1 MKMGILSRFT
11 MLMKANI
18 NQIIDQADRPEKVI
32 KTTMQEVTLDLRTL
46 QAETN
51 AAKADENRAKLALN
65 ECVADI
71 LKMERFSNKA
81 LENDDALKAKNFL
94 DQKNE
99 LENQK
104 EKRTAEYNKAVI
116 EAKQRKLLEEK
127 LAMDV
132 AQLERRS
139 AALKEKASILE
150 KQRNRNENSSSSFD
164 DYEEKLHFKLDEA
177 NALAEL
183 RSNSTAVSSTG
194 KSIDEEIAAL
204 DTNRDT
210 NQN

>member
-1 MKMGILSRFT
+1 MGILSRFT

-18 NQIIDQADRPEKVI
+18 NHIIDKAERPEKVI
-32 KTTMQEVTLDLRTL
+32 KTVMQEVTLDLRTL

-51 AAKADENRAKLALN
+51 AAKSNENRAKQALN

-81 LENDDALKAKNFL
+81 LENDDALKARNFL

-104 EKRTAEYNKAVI
+104 EKLTAEYNKAVI

-139 AALKEKASILE
+139 ASLKEKASTLE
-150 KQRNRNENSSSSFD
+150 KQTNRNENSSSSFD
-164 DYEEKLHFKLDEA
+164 DYEEKLNFKLDEA

-183 RSNSTAVSSTG
+183 RSNSTAVGSTG
-194 KSIDEEIAAL
+194 KSIDEDIAAL
-204 DTNRDT
+204 DANKDT
-210 NQN
+210 NYN